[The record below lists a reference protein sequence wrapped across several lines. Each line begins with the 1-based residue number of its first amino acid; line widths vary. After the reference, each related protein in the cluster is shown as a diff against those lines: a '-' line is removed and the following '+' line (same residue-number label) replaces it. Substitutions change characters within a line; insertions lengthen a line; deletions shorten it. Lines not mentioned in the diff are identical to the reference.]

1 MARPLYETEADLS
14 REARVMHTAAEK
26 WNCDYLKLPLSYR
39 LDFALIRSNR
49 LVALAEIRVRN
60 VKAETY
66 PTIIFS
72 VNKRAKANQLSDQTK
87 VPSFFVVKYDDEIR
101 YIDFAETPDD
111 FQVGG
116 RTGANRRDQADVELV
131 GHYNVSR
138 MKVLG

>member
-1 MARPLYETEADLS
+1 MGRPLYETDADLS
-14 REARVMHTAAEK
+14 REAVVMKLAATK

-39 LDFALIRSNR
+39 LDFALIRRNK

-72 VNKRAKANQLSDQTK
+72 VNKRAKANQLSEQTK
-87 VPSFFVVKYDDEIR
+87 VPSFFVVQYDDEIR
-101 YIDFAETPDD
+101 YIDFAETPDE

-131 GHYNVSR
+131 GHYDVSR
-138 MKVLG
+138 MKRL

>member
-1 MARPLYETEADLS
+1 MQ
-14 REARVMHTAAEK
+14 TAAEK
-26 WNCDYLKLPLSYR
+26 WNCDYMKLPLSYR
-39 LDFALIRSNR
+39 LDFALVRRNK

-72 VNKRAKANQLSDQTK
+72 VNKRAKANELSDQTK
-87 VPSFFVVKYDDEIR
+87 VPSFFVVQYDDEIR
-101 YIDFAETPDD
+101 YIDFAETPDE

-131 GHYNVSR
+131 GHYDVSR
-138 MKVLG
+138 MKRL

>member
-1 MARPLYETEADLS
+1 MGRPLYETDADLS
-14 REARVMHTAAEK
+14 REAVVMKLAATK

-39 LDFALIRSNR
+39 LDFALIRRNK

-72 VNKRAKANQLSDQTK
+72 VNKRAKANQLSEQTK
-87 VPSFFVVKYDDEIR
+87 VPSFFVVQYDDEIR
-101 YIDFAETPDD
+101 YIDFAETPDE

-116 RTGANRRDQADVELV
+116 RTGANRRDQA
-131 GHYNVSR
+131 GNIY
-138 MKVLG
+138 

>member
-1 MARPLYETEADLS
+1 MGRPLYETDADLS
-14 REARVMHTAAEK
+14 REAVVMKLAATK

-39 LDFALIRSNR
+39 LDFALIRRNK

-72 VNKRAKANQLSDQTK
+72 VNKRAKANQLSEQTK
-87 VPSFFVVKYDDEIR
+87 VPSFFVVQYDDEIR
-101 YIDFAETPDD
+101 YIDFAETPDE

>member
-1 MARPLYETEADLS
+1 MGRPLYETDADLS
-14 REARVMHTAAEK
+14 REAVVMKLAATK

-39 LDFALIRSNR
+39 LDFALIRRNK

-72 VNKRAKANQLSDQTK
+72 VNKRAKANQLSEQTK
-87 VPSFFVVKYDDEIR
+87 VPSFFVVQYDDEIR
-101 YIDFAETPDD
+101 YIDFAETPDEI
-111 FQVGG
+111 QVGG

-131 GHYNVSR
+131 GHYDVAR
-138 MKVLG
+138 MKKL

>member
-1 MARPLYETEADLS
+1 MGRPLYETDADLS
-14 REARVMHTAAEK
+14 REAVVMKLAATK

-39 LDFALIRSNR
+39 LDFALIRRNK

-101 YIDFAETPDD
+101 YIDFAETPDE

-131 GHYNVSR
+131 GHYDVSR
-138 MKVLG
+138 MKRL

>member
-1 MARPLYETEADLS
+1 
-14 REARVMHTAAEK
+14 
-26 WNCDYLKLPLSYR
+26 
-39 LDFALIRSNR
+39 
-49 LVALAEIRVRN
+49 
-60 VKAETY
+60 
-66 PTIIFS
+66 
-72 VNKRAKANQLSDQTK
+72 

-116 RTGANRRDQADVELV
+116 RTRANRRDQADVELV

>member
-1 MARPLYETEADLS
+1 MGRPLYETDADLS
-14 REARVMHTAAEK
+14 REAVVMKLAATK

-39 LDFALIRSNR
+39 LDFALIRRNK

-87 VPSFFVVKYDDEIR
+87 VPSFFVVQYDDEIR
-101 YIDFAETPDD
+101 YIDFAETPDE

-131 GHYNVSR
+131 GHYDVSR
-138 MKVLG
+138 MKRL

>member
-1 MARPLYETEADLS
+1 MQ
-14 REARVMHTAAEK
+14 TAAEK
-26 WNCDYLKLPLSYR
+26 WNCDYMKLPLSYR
-39 LDFALIRSNR
+39 LDFALVRRNK

-72 VNKRAKANQLSDQTK
+72 VNKRAKANELSDQTK
-87 VPSFFVVKYDDEIR
+87 VPSFFVVQYDDEIR
-101 YIDFAETPDD
+101 YIDFAETPDE

-131 GHYNVSR
+131 GHYEVSR
-138 MKVLG
+138 MKRL

>member
-1 MARPLYETEADLS
+1 MGRPLYETDADLS
-14 REARVMHTAAEK
+14 REAVVMKLAATK

-39 LDFALIRSNR
+39 LDFALIRRNK

-87 VPSFFVVKYDDEIR
+87 VPSFFVVQYDDEIR
-101 YIDFAETPDD
+101 YIEI
-111 FQVGG
+111 G
-116 RTGANRRDQADVELV
+116 RAHV
-131 GHYNVSR
+131 
-138 MKVLG
+138 